1 MITDY
6 LNIRQA
12 AAWYLRPCLGTCGKV
27 FILMSFK
34 IRGEMNTY
42 NNESKLDYI
51 RLCTQADVKYN
62 F

>member
-34 IRGEMNTY
+34 IRGEMNTIIM
-42 NNESKLDYI
+42 NPSWITFVFVPK
-51 RLCTQADVKYN
+51 QM
-62 F
+62 